1 MPRTPIRVPKLGM
14 DTTEAL
20 LGQWFV
26 AEGDAITPGM
36 PLVELE
42 SEKVVFAYEAELTGK
57 LVEIV
62 VPHGQQVQMG
72 EIIAYVDTD

>member
-1 MPRTPIRVPKLGM
+1 MALTPVRVPKLGM

-20 LGQWFV
+20 LAQWLV
-26 AEGDAITPGM
+26 AAGDSITKGT

-42 SEKVVFAYEAELTGK
+42 SEKVTFAYESEVIGR

-62 VPHGQQVQMG
+62 VPQGQQVEMG